1 MLVGIVYGSP
11 HILAINEAYFEH
23 SRPLCGVS
31 YDDDDGDEAIQSAAL
46 WQQRQRPP
54 QLELT
59 KRRPTAAPTAQLQ
72 RHSTLLAACCKAN
85 ALTAPAANAATA
97 RPELEPEPQ
106 AEAEPELVL
115 FVVVVAAL
123 VLFTFWSCISAVRR
137 ANGKCAAHECIVQC
151 NNCMCTYG
159 HTHVQY
165 RHTHTHTHTHTEL
178 ASCGLM
184 YAKEAYK
191 AQISHL
197 YNELE
202 LSASL
207 RSGRR
212 GVTKKGLNNSH
223 NRYIKGMR

>member
-1 MLVGIVYGSP
+1 MVVGIVYGIP

-106 AEAEPELVL
+106 AEAALPEPELVL

-123 VLFTFWSCISAVRR
+123 VLFTFWRCISAVRR

-165 RHTHTHTHTHTEL
+165 THTHTCT
-178 ASCGLM
+178 
-184 YAKEAYK
+184 YAYWAR
-191 AQISHL
+191 L
-197 YNELE
+197 LWVN
-202 LSASL
+202 
-207 RSGRR
+207 
-212 GVTKKGLNNSH
+212 VC
-223 NRYIKGMR
+223 